1 MGIYTKTGDKG
12 ETGLFNQ
19 AKRIPKYSL
28 EIEVLGT
35 IDEANSFLGLAAS
48 SLSEQFLKNKVTQ
61 VQRNLFKLG
70 SIVAGAKFSISKS
83 VVNKYEKEIDAWTNM
98 MPPLSNFVFPG
109 GSKPAAF
116 LFTARTVVR
125 RAERLIVKLSCGK
138 EINPN
143 VLIYI
148 NRLGDYL
155 FTLARYVNFRE
166 GVKESYWKNS
176 K

>member
-1 MGIYTKTGDKG
+1 MSIVTKSGDKG
-12 ETGLFNQ
+12 DTGLYDQ
-19 AKRIPKYSL
+19 KIRIPKYSL

-48 SLSEQFLKNKVTQ
+48 SLNEQFLKNKVTQ
-61 VQRNLFKLG
+61 VQRTLFKLG
-70 SIVAGAKFSISKS
+70 SIMAGAKLSISKQ
-83 VVNKYEKEIDAWTNM
+83 VVTKYEKEIDAWTKM

-116 LFTARTVVR
+116 LFAARTVVR
-125 RAERLIVKLSCGK
+125 RAERQIVKLSCEK

-148 NRLGDYL
+148 NRLSDYL
-155 FTLARYVNFRE
+155 FTLARYINFRK
-166 GVKESYWKNS
+166 GIKEEIWSG
-176 K
+176 

>member
-1 MGIYTKTGDKG
+1 MSIVTKTGDKG
-12 ETGLFNQ
+12 DTGLYDR
-19 AKRIPKYSL
+19 KIRIPKYSL

-48 SLSEQFLKNKVTQ
+48 SLNEQFLKNKVIQ

-70 SIVAGAKFSISKS
+70 SIIAGAKFSTSKS
-83 VVNKYEKEIDAWTNM
+83 VVNKYEKEIDAWTKM

-109 GSKPAAF
+109 GSQPAGF

-125 RAERLIVKLSCGK
+125 RTERLIVKLSREK

-148 NRLGDYL
+148 NRLSDYL

-166 GVKESYWKNS
+166 GVKESFWKTS